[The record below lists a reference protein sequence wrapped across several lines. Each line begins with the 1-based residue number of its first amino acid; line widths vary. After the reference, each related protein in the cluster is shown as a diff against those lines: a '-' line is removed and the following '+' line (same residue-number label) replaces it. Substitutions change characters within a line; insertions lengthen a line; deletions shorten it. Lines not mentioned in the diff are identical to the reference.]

1 MNSNSDDASDHFLSA
16 KRLSYEAT
24 FMLNWSTVGGNWSN
38 KVKIYGQNLKLK
50 LEVKVNAHG
59 KKRVEFIPGRCV

>member
-1 MNSNSDDASDHFLSA
+1 
-16 KRLSYEAT
+16 
-24 FMLNWSTVGGNWSN
+24 MLNWSTAGGNWSN

-59 KKRVEFIPGRCV
+59 KKKVEFIPGRCV

>member
-50 LEVKVNAHG
+50 LKV
-59 KKRVEFIPGRCV
+59 

>member
-1 MNSNSDDASDHFLSA
+1 MYFLCTKGMRGFRGVGPPELA
-16 KRLSYEAT
+16 RCASYEAT

-50 LEVKVNAHG
+50 L
-59 KKRVEFIPGRCV
+59 KK